1 MSKILEISQIVIA
14 ILLVV
19 LILLQQRSAGLS
31 SAFGGLG
38 EFYGTRRGLE
48 KNIFTLTVIAAGFF
62 ILIALLN
69 LVI

>member
-1 MSKILEISQIVIA
+1 MSRVLEISQIVIS

-31 SAFGGLG
+31 SAFGGSG

-48 KNIFTLTVIAAGFF
+48 KTLFRFTIAAAGLF